1 MSLAEEFAADLESD
15 GSDDEM
21 MAEKEEGV
29 EETAMEVTEPAEE
42 DVNEQPQLASYDRVR
57 DVAKLTDKEEYKELI
72 KELHEQL
79 NASHAPTFT
88 SPLESDPQYKLIVK
102 LSQLAAEIDLEIA
115 IIHKFVRDKYEKR
128 FPELDSLIPVPQ
140 QYISAVRL
148 LGNDI
153 NTKGQ
158 NKELLSQVIPAA
170 TCIVVSVTAS
180 TTQGTKLEDDEL
192 EAVMEACEMAD
203 DLQRER
209 TNMNTLVE
217 RRMELIAPNLCAI
230 LGAQVAAALVSKA
243 GGLAPLSRLPACN
256 VLVLGAQ
263 KRTLQG
269 FSMNNAMPH
278 CGLVFYHQIVQSLPP
293 DLRRKGARLVA
304 AKCTLAARVDS
315 LHESPDG
322 RIGQDLAEQIEKK
335 IEKFLEPPPVKNI
348 KALPKPLDK
357 ASKKRGG
364 RRVRKEKE
372 RLGLTELR
380 KKANRMNF
388 GELQEDVM
396 QDNMG
401 FSLGQ
406 ASAGGKG
413 SGSIR
418 ASAVDNKT
426 RVRMSQKLQKR
437 LEQQRQMSGGT
448 TSIRSKA
455 SGSGTASSVTFT
467 PVQGLEIVN
476 PNINLQDQ
484 PSSSSTYFSAT
495 SGFVKVQTPLPGA
508 FGGTYRA

>member
-15 GSDDEM
+15 GSDEEM
-21 MAEKEEGV
+21 DVKEECD
-29 EETAMEVTEPAEE
+29 EDAPMDDAEAATEDGTKQEH
-42 DVNEQPQLASYDRVR
+42 LAKYDRVG
-57 DVAKLTDKEEYKELI
+57 DIAKLTQKEEYKQLI
-72 KELHEQL
+72 EEMHEQL
-79 NASHAPTFT
+79 NASEAPTFT

-102 LSQLAAEIDLEIA
+102 LSQLAAEIDLEIGV
-115 IIHKFVRDKYEKR
+115 IHKFVHDKYEKR

-140 QYISAVRL
+140 QYINAVRL

-158 NKELLSQVIPAA
+158 NKELLSQVIPPA

-180 TTQGTKLEDDEL
+180 TTQGTKLEEEEL
-192 EAVMEACEMAD
+192 EAVMEACQMAS
-203 DLQRER
+203 DLQMER
-209 TNMNTLVE
+209 ANMNTLVE

-230 LGAQVAAALVSKA
+230 LGAQVAATLVSKA

-269 FSMNNAMPH
+269 FSMTNAMPH
-278 CGLVFYHQIVQSLPP
+278 CGLIFYHQIVQSLPP

-315 LHESPDG
+315 LHESADG
-322 RIGQDLAEQIEKK
+322 HIGQKLADEIDKK
-335 IEKFLEPPPVKNI
+335 IEKMLEPPPVKNL

-401 FSLGQ
+401 FTLGQ
-406 ASAGGKG
+406 ASGGGAG

-418 ASAVDNKT
+418 AAAIDNKT

-437 LEQQRQMSGGT
+437 LEQQRQMSGGA
-448 TSIRSKA
+448 TSIRSKV
-455 SGSGTASSVTFT
+455 SGTASSVTFT
-467 PVQGLEIVN
+467 PVQGLEIIN
-476 PNINLQDQ
+476 PNINAQDSR
-484 PSSSSTYFSAT
+484 SSSSTYFSAT
-495 SGFVKVQTPLPGA
+495 SGFVKVQTPLPP
-508 FGGTYRA
+508 GGNYRA